1 MSAAFV
7 DHYEVLGCSPDTSAV
22 DLKKAYHAK
31 LREFHP
37 DKRPDS
43 RAGRGAVVT
52 QAILD
57 AWEIL
62 QDAEKRQV
70 YDISWRKQREPTSD
84 FERADALRREGNEL
98 YKEGQAV
105 SKSAGP
111 ESLSAA
117 ATSLQKYQAAIEKY
131 SEALQLSPQD
141 HRIKSNRALCYSALK
156 DWSRCRE
163 DASFVV
169 SIKPDFMK
177 GWFLLVKALW
187 REGNPVAAQRQ
198 LELGLDTLPGCPEL
212 LALQEEMAPDLLGA
226 AGSHQ
231 RLPHVRSGRSRNVS
245 PTCTPGQSRSAS
257 GTRVATPP
265 PVRGASK
272 SPGASARGR
281 ETSRTR
287 GTGARAA
294 SGPDFGEHTAKF
306 GDADN
311 DRTGPSNHAGQPP
324 TYAERSFGPGAP
336 AQPPGGQGMP
346 PNFPAQPPPP
356 PAGAAQ
362 GPRQRSSLA
371 GMAASSRIGVSG
383 A

>member
-7 DHYEVLGCSPDTSAV
+7 DHYEVLGCSPDTSGV
-22 DLKKAYHAK
+22 ELKKAYHEK

-43 RAGRGAVVT
+43 RTGRGAIVT

-62 QDAEKRQV
+62 QDPEKRQD
-70 YDISWRKQREPTSD
+70 YDISWRKQREPASNN
-84 FERADALRREGNEL
+84 EKADALRREGNEL

-105 SKSAGP
+105 SKAAAP

-117 ATSLQKYQAAIEKY
+117 ARSLQRYQAAIEKY
-131 SEALQLSPQD
+131 SEALRLTPQD
-141 HRIKSNRALCYSALK
+141 HRILSNRALCYSALK

-169 SIKPDFMK
+169 RIKPDFMK

-187 REGNPVAAQRQ
+187 REGDPVAAQRK
-198 LELGLDTLPGCPEL
+198 LELGLDTLPGCPAL
-212 LALQEEMAPDLLGA
+212 LALQEEIAPDLSEA
-226 AGSHQ
+226 SGSHQ
-231 RLPHVRSGRSRNVS
+231 RLPHVRQGRSRNVS

-257 GTRVATPP
+257 VTRVATPP

-272 SPGASARGR
+272 SPGAHARGR
-281 ETSRTR
+281 ESSRTM
-287 GTGARAA
+287 GSGAHAA
-294 SGPDFGEHTAKF
+294 SGPDFGEQTAKF
-306 GDADN
+306 GDVDDN
-311 DRTGPSNHAGQPP
+311 RTGASSHASQPP
-324 TYAERSFGPGAP
+324 TYAERSHGPCAP
-336 AQPPGGQGMP
+336 ARPSGGQGTS
-346 PNFPAQPPPP
+346 PNFPTQPPPP
-356 PAGAAQ
+356 PAGTAQ

-371 GMAASSRIGVSG
+371 GMAASSRLGISG